1 MLETIVVVVVNGE
14 VVEEGIAALAAADA
28 VVGMG
33 MSSEL
38 FKGVLCWVVVPV
50 VVDVVW
56 VAGTT
61 LGEGED

>member
-14 VVEEGIAALAAADA
+14 VGEEGTAALAAAD
-28 VVGMG
+28 VVVVMG

-50 VVDVVW
+50 VVAVVW